1 MFGSQSIGRTSAG
14 INTPKD
20 VEEDIRMTQEAF
32 NKLMESAVA
41 FNITGPLPMQ
51 GKLEDPFTSATVPN
65 VCVKITPVAE
75 TPTSMGGGKTRKRK
89 VTRKKKNKNKSRT
102 NKNKKKINKIIK

>member
-32 NKLMESAVA
+32 NKLMESAVE

-51 GKLEDPFTSATVPN
+51 GKLEDPFTSATAPN

-75 TPTSMGGGKTRKRK
+75 APSSMGGGRTRKRK
-89 VTRKKKNKNKSRT
+89 VTRKKKN
-102 NKNKKKINKIIK
+102 NKKTRRKLIK